1 MTIGKWPLAAIAAA
15 GLLGL
20 GLAEPDQ
27 DVAARLTR
35 PTKILLDFRDR
46 PVAEVIKELARR
58 SGKRVVE
65 SRSMVKSVAGVSRIG
80 VQPDLSWLE
89 RTVTLE
95 SPAPVPFWEGIDRL
109 AEAGRLAYRVGEFG
123 AMGSSSTGVSVEG
136 DGTAPSPACYAGP
149 FRVGL
154 LGVHE
159 YNEVIL
165 VQGAWVRFYP
175 ATTVGQATAA
185 DLSAAPKDG
194 GPCYVEL
201 NVAPEPGLICR
212 RTGPLQILEAV
223 DESGRSLLAPAREDA
238 RQSFDAFAGVG
249 GGFTPVL
256 RIPIKPRAPEG
267 GGGGGGRSQSIKT
280 LRGLIPVEIAVLQ
293 AEPALVIPL
302 GAAEGKTFRG
312 GGAEFTVGSDRT
324 DPDGRMNLAVT
335 YRLATEYEATVRE
348 SRLAALRTYQLQIV
362 DARGEPAWHQS
373 SSSGGDGRGTMNFSL
388 EYIPSPQEP
397 EPGVRPKLPPAA
409 IRYYD
414 LDRAAFQI
422 PFEFHDI
429 PLP

>member
-20 GLAEPDQ
+20 GLSEPEQ
-27 DVAARLTR
+27 DVAARLTS
-35 PTKILLDFRDR
+35 PTKIKLDFRDR
-46 PVAEVIKELARR
+46 KVSEVIKAIASR

-65 SRSMVKSVAGVSRIG
+65 NRSMVKTVAGVVHLG
-80 VQPDLSWLE
+80 GQPDLSWLD
-89 RTVTLE
+89 RDVTLE
-95 SPAPVPFWEGIDRL
+95 SPTPVPFWEGIDRL
-109 AEAGRLAYRVGEFG
+109 AEAGRLAYRLAEFG
-123 AMGSSSTGVSVEG
+123 EMGSATTGVSVEG
-136 DGTAPSPACYAGP
+136 DGAAPSPACYAGP

-159 YNEVIL
+159 HKEVIL
-165 VQGAWVRFYP
+165 VQGAWVRFNP
-175 ATTVGQATAA
+175 ASTVAQATAA
-185 DLSAAPKDG
+185 DLSSAPKDG

-212 RTGPLQILEAV
+212 RNGLLQVIEAV
-223 DESGRSLLAPAREDA
+223 DDAGRSILAPSREDA
-238 RQSFDAFAGVG
+238 RQPFLAFADVG
-249 GGFTPVL
+249 GGFVPVL
-256 RIPIKPRAPEG
+256 RIPIKPREE
-267 GGGGGGRSQSIKT
+267 GGRSKLIKT
-280 LRGLIPVEIAVLQ
+280 LRGLIPVEIATLQ
-293 AEPALVIPL
+293 PKPALVIPL

-312 GGAEFTVGSDRT
+312 GGAEFTVETDRT
-324 DPDGRMNLAVT
+324 DPNGRMNLAFS
-335 YRLATEYEATVRE
+335 YRLSTEYEAAVRE

-362 DARGEPAWHQS
+362 DAQGNPASHQS
-373 SSSGGDGRGTMNFSL
+373 SSSGGDGLGKMNYSS
-388 EYIPSPQEP
+388 EYIPSSQAPQ
-397 EPGVRPKLPPAA
+397 PGMRPQLPAAA